1 VIKLLYHKKGAIL
14 YMGKLFILPKQQ
26 NFVLIGYDFIKNH
39 MPFSD
44 GEFVKV
50 YIYLKYLFQNKIEAV
65 EIDRIS
71 KELNLLE
78 SDVVKALEFWAQRN
92 LIRLSKDVDGNFSIE
107 FLDEMFSSE
116 KVENVPTPP
125 VYTTEDLS
133 RFFETD
139 EKFRNLLEFAQKQYC
154 RTFNKSDIDVLLEIY
169 DWLKLP
175 IEVIYLL
182 INYVTINKNNKNLKF
197 LEQMAIKWKELNI
210 DSIEKAEEY
219 IRSQED
225 TSRIKRLVLQ
235 YLGIYNRA
243 PTKVEDEIMN
253 VWINDWKVPEDVIMY
268 ALSLVKNV
276 NNPTVS
282 YVNGI
287 IKRWYEAGLKDLES
301 IKKFE
306 LENAQKK
313 EKSKKQSSNKK
324 SLREE
329 RDPSTYTA
337 LEELYKK
344 ALRGNA
350 NDDE

>member
-1 VIKLLYHKKGAIL
+1 
-14 YMGKLFILPKQQ
+14 MKLFFQQKVQ
-26 NFVLIGYDFIKNH
+26 NFVVITHDFIKNH

-50 YIYLKYLFQNKIEAV
+50 YIYLKFLLQNKVDFIEVNKIAQ
-65 EIDRIS
+65 D
-71 KELNLLE
+71 LNLLE
-78 SDVVKALEFWAQRN
+78 SDVIKAIEFWAERK
-92 LIRLSKDVDGNFSIE
+92 LIKISKDTDGNITVDFFDE
-107 FLDEMFSSE
+107 KLDFETAE
-116 KVENVPTPP
+116 TKPTPP
-125 VYTTEDLS
+125 VYTTDDLS

-154 RTFNKSDIDVLLEIY
+154 RTFNKNDIDVLLEIY

-182 INYVTINKNNKNLKF
+182 INYVTINKNNKNLKY
-197 LEQMAIKWKELNI
+197 LEQIAIKWKELNI

-219 IRSQED
+219 IRLQES
-225 TSRIKRLVLQ
+225 TGRIKRLVLQ
-235 YLGIYNRA
+235 NLGIYNRA

-253 VWINDWKVPEDVIMY
+253 VWINDWKMPEEVIMY
-268 ALSLVKNV
+268 ALSLIKNV
-276 NNPTVS
+276 NNPTVN

-287 IKRWYEAGLKDLES
+287 IKRWYEAGLRDLES

-306 LENAQKK
+306 LENAQKR
-313 EKSKKQSSNKK
+313 EKNKKTASKKVTH
-324 SLREE
+324 EE

-344 ALRGNA
+344 ALRGNRDDD
-350 NDDE
+350 DDE

>member
-1 VIKLLYHKKGAIL
+1 
-14 YMGKLFILPKQQ
+14 MGKLFLAPKQQ

-50 YIYLKYLFQNKIEAV
+50 YIYLKYLFQNKIEAI

-92 LIRLSKDVDGNFSIE
+92 LIRLSKDADGNFSIE

-116 KVENVPTPP
+116 KVENMPTPP

-139 EKFRNLLEFAQKQYC
+139 EKFRNLLEFAQQHYC

-182 INYVTINKNNKNLKF
+182 IRYVTTIKNNKNIKF

-350 NDDE
+350 YDDE